1 MAGSE
6 QQTPGPIDIRLLG
19 GVAATVAGDTVEL
32 GPPKSRTLL
41 AALALVCGETVPV
54 TRLVDLIWA
63 EDPPRTAEKTLQ
75 TYVMQLRAAL
85 GATAVERSGAGYR
98 LALGP
103 DCVDAARFED
113 RLASGD
119 VDAALVEWTGPPLAG
134 LDAPG
139 LAPQAARLTERW
151 VEATEARMARL
162 VENDPRD
169 AIAVLSGL
177 TAEHPFREELWALLM
192 TALYRAGRQAEALA
206 AYRTVRE
213 RLVEELGIEP
223 GPRLRQ
229 VETMILDHDEGL
241 RPVPAAPRRGCTRRE
256 PVEQAAHESRTAP
269 RSAPG
274 AGRGGTTPG
283 GVARGHGDRARW
295 HREDPP
301 RPDRR
306 DPGPGLLPR
315 RGAPGGSL
323 GPSGPRRRRP
333 AVLEALALPEAPG
346 QQPVETV
353 IGALRRR
360 RTLLVLDNCEHVVES
375 AAATCQALV
384 DQCPVVQVLTT
395 SREPLAIGAEQ
406 LVPLPPLDPAGAGT
420 ELFAQRALALDPDFD
435 LAAWREE
442 VTEIC
447 RRLDGV
453 PLAIELA
460 AARSRTLTPPQLLDR
475 LQDRLRLLV
484 GGRRDR
490 VERHRTLRATLDWSY
505 DLLSP
510 AEQAVFSRLSTFSGP
525 FDLDAAERVAAG
537 DDLDPV
543 DVDDLVGCLV
553 DRSLLTVET
562 GRLTERRYRML
573 ETIRQYAAE
582 TLTRSGEAEKAQR
595 RHADW
600 CMREVRQ
607 VHQLLTGP
615 QEVAGVDRLETLWPE
630 LRTTVERAL
639 VSGQL
644 RQVVDLIEPVAGEVL
659 LRSRQ
664 EIGAWAERVLEACG
678 GDRELT
684 VFGLVWAAHRHA
696 LAQSPDAYDR
706 LVQEHPEPDN
716 PLVRH
721 GRAFAHEDWE
731 ALLHLVPEAMAERR
745 RRGQPF
751 LAELMETDILA
762 AYLNLGR
769 FSELEQLAPL
779 LTERYR
785 THGPPTLLNWTLML
799 HGYGAAFQGDHDRA
813 DHLFEQAAQIEV
825 PARTHT
831 PTTAV
836 SARVAFRRGDTQKAY
851 ALLLHHVEDLLDTG
865 NMQGVGVA
873 AIELVRMMHHAG
885 KTDQVTQLLAYLENS
900 PLLENPFF
908 RGLLSEIVARDRHRD
923 RTAQLSTRHHR
934 RPVRGRIHG
943 ATAAGTGRRLRLRR
957 TSRVEWR
964 PARRA
969 SRAGLGTLSSTT
981 PSTGSSVL
989 RRWRRAP
996 RAGPA
1001 RW

>member
-1 MAGSE
+1 MAGSKHE
-6 QQTPGPIDIRLLG
+6 APGLIDIRLLG

-54 TRLVDLIWA
+54 TRLVDLVWA

-98 LALGP
+98 LALDPG
-103 DCVDAARFED
+103 CVDAARFEN

-119 VDAALVEWTGPPLAG
+119 VDTALVEWTGPPLAG

-192 TALYRAGRQAEALA
+192 TALYRAGRQTEALA

-213 RLVEELGIEP
+213 RLVEELGVEP

-229 VETMILDHDEGL
+229 VETMILAHDEGL
-241 RPVPAAPRRGCTRRE
+241 RPVPAAPTSAAASDASRPTTLPTRVPPLLGRRRE
-256 PVEQAAHESRTAP
+256 LAEVERHLESSRVVTVT
-269 RSAPG
+269 G
-274 AGRGGTTPG
+274 PG
-283 GVARGHGDRARW
+283 GIGKTHLALTVATRAPAPYRDGVHLVDLSDRAGHDDVAR
-295 HREDPP
+295 
-301 RPDRR
+301 
-306 DPGPGLLPR
+306 
-315 RGAPGGSL
+315 
-323 GPSGPRRRRP
+323 
-333 AVLEALALPEAPG
+333 AVLETLALPEAPG
-346 QQPVETV
+346 QQPVETA

-360 RTLLVLDNCEHVVES
+360 RTLLVLDNCEHIVEN

-384 DQCPVVQVLTT
+384 DQCPGVQVLAT

-420 ELFAQRALALDPDFD
+420 ELFAQRALSLDPDFD
-435 LAAWREE
+435 LDVWRED

-460 AARSRTLTPPQLLDR
+460 AARSRALTPPQLLDR

-510 AEQAVFSRLSTFSGP
+510 AEQTAFGRLSTFTGP
-525 FDLDAAERVAAG
+525 FELDAAERVAAG
-537 DDLDPV
+537 DDLDAV

-573 ETIRQYAAE
+573 ETVRQYAAE
-582 TLTRSGEAEKAQR
+582 TLTQSGEAEKAQR
-595 RHADW
+595 RHTDW
-600 CMREVRQ
+600 CMREVKQ
-607 VHQLLTGP
+607 VEQLLTGP
-615 QEVAGVDRLETLWPE
+615 HEVAGVDRLETLWPE

-644 RQVVDLIEPVAGEVL
+644 RQVVDLIEPIAGEVL

-664 EIGAWAERVLEACG
+664 EIGYWAERVLKASD
-678 GDRELT
+678 GDREMT

-696 LAQSPDAYDR
+696 LGQSPDAYDQ

-731 ALLHLVPEAMAERR
+731 ALLHLVPEAIAERR

-769 FSELEQLAPL
+769 FSELEQLAPS

-873 AIELVRMMHHAG
+873 AVELVRMMHHAG
-885 KTDQVTQLLAYLENS
+885 NEDEVTQLLAYLENS
-900 PLLENPFF
+900 PLLESPFF
-908 RGLLSEIVARDRHRD
+908 RGLLSESLAESGSATGPPSSAPVIVDD
-923 RTAQLSTRHHR
+923 RTAAEDMAQL
-934 RPVRGRIHG
+934 
-943 ATAAGTGRRLRLRR
+943 LRAL
-957 TSRVEWR
+957 VAE
-964 PARRA
+964 
-969 SRAGLGTLSSTT
+969 SS
-981 PSTGSSVL
+981 
-989 RRWRRAP
+989 
-996 RAGPA
+996 
-1001 RW
+1001 

>member
-6 QQTPGPIDIRLLG
+6 QQTLGPIDIRLLG

-85 GATAVERSGAGYR
+85 GATAVERFGSGYR
-98 LALGP
+98 LTLDPG
-103 DCVDAARFED
+103 CVDATRFED
-113 RLASGD
+113 HLASGD

-177 TAEHPFREELWALLM
+177 TAEHPFREEMWALLM

-206 AYRTVRE
+206 AYRTARE
-213 RLVEELGIEP
+213 RLVDELGLEP
-223 GPRLRQ
+223 GPRLQQ
-229 VETMILDHDEGL
+229 VEAMILDHDARL
-241 RPVPAAPRRGCTRRE
+241 RPAP
-256 PVEQAAHESRTAP
+256 VD
-269 RSAPG
+269 SAP
-274 AGRGGTTPG
+274 AVAPEAHPSPTLPTSTSPLLGRQRELAEVERSLRSSRVVTVTGPG
-283 GVARGHGDRARW
+283 GIGKTHLALTVANRAQTSYPDGAHLVDLSDRGAHDDVAR
-295 HREDPP
+295 
-301 RPDRR
+301 
-306 DPGPGLLPR
+306 
-315 RGAPGGSL
+315 
-323 GPSGPRRRRP
+323 
-333 AVLEALALPEAPG
+333 AVLDALALPEAPG
-346 QQPVETV
+346 REPIETV
-353 IGALRRR
+353 VGALRRR
-360 RTLLVLDNCEHVVES
+360 RTLLVLDNCEHVADS
-375 AAATCQALV
+375 AATICRALV
-384 DQCPVVQVLTT
+384 DQCPDVQVLAT

-420 ELFAQRALALDPDFD
+420 ELFAQRAVALDPHFD
-435 LAAWREE
+435 LATWQQD

-475 LQDRLRLLV
+475 LRDRLRLLV

-510 AEQAVFSRLSTFSGP
+510 TEQATFGRLSTFSAP
-525 FDLDAAERVAAG
+525 FNLEAAEGVAADG
-537 DDLDPV
+537 DLDPV
-543 DVDDLVGCLV
+543 DVDDLVGSLV
-553 DRSLLTVET
+553 DRSLLTVTT
-562 GRLTERRYRML
+562 GPRGERRYRML
-573 ETIRQYAAE
+573 ETIRHYAAE
-582 TLTRSGEAEKAQR
+582 ALADTGEAQATQR

-600 CMREVRQ
+600 CLGEVREI
-607 VHQLLTGP
+607 HQLLTGAE
-615 QEVAGVDRLETLWPE
+615 EVGGVERLENFWPE
-630 LRTTVERAL
+630 LRTAVERAL
-639 VSGQL
+639 VSGQP
-644 RQVVDLIEPVAGEVL
+644 QDVVDLVEPVAGEVL

-664 EIGAWAERVLEACG
+664 EIGDWAEWVLDASD
-678 GDRELT
+678 GDPELT

-696 LAQSPDAYDR
+696 LAQTPDAYDR
-706 LVQEHPEPDN
+706 LVQDHPEPDN

-731 ALLHLVPEAMAERR
+731 TLLDLVPDAEAERH

-769 FSELEQLAPL
+769 FPELEALAPV
-779 LTERYR
+779 LTQRYR
-785 THGPPTLLNWTLML
+785 TLGPPTLLNWTLML

-813 DHLFEQAAQIEV
+813 DHLFEEAARVEV

-836 SARVAFRRGDTQKAY
+836 SARVAFRRGDTHTAY
-851 ALLLHHVEDLLDTG
+851 TLLLHHVEDLLDTG

-873 AIELVRMMHHAG
+873 AIEFVRMMH
-885 KTDQVTQLLAYLENS
+885 LADRLDEVARLVRYLEAS
-900 PLLENPFF
+900 PLLESPYF
-908 RGLLSEIVARDRHRD
+908 RGLVSDAITASNPAQVAEISDDLGAAEYMVELLEAVVRSTEGSEG
-923 RTAQLSTRHHR
+923 
-934 RPVRGRIHG
+934 GRKC
-943 ATAAGTGRRLRLRR
+943 
-957 TSRVEWR
+957 
-964 PARRA
+964 
-969 SRAGLGTLSSTT
+969 
-981 PSTGSSVL
+981 
-989 RRWRRAP
+989 
-996 RAGPA
+996 
-1001 RW
+1001 

>member
-6 QQTPGPIDIRLLG
+6 QQAPGPTDIRLLG
-19 GVAATVAGDTVEL
+19 GVAATVAGAPVEL
-32 GPPKSRTLL
+32 GPPKSRALL
-41 AALALVCGETVPV
+41 AALALVAGETVPV
-54 TRLVDLIWA
+54 SRLVDLVWA
-63 EDPPRTAEKTLQ
+63 EDPPRTAAKILQ

-85 GATAVERSGAGYR
+85 GANAVERSGAGYR
-98 LALGP
+98 LALDPG
-103 DCVDAARFED
+103 CVDTARFED

-119 VDAALVEWTGPPLAG
+119 VDAALGEWTGPPLAG

-139 LAPQAARLTERW
+139 LAPQAARLTERR
-151 VEATEARMARL
+151 VEATEAQMARV
-162 VENDPRD
+162 VENDPRG

-192 TALYRAGRQAEALA
+192 TALYRAGRQAEALV

-213 RLVEELGIEP
+213 RLVEELGVEP

-229 VETMILDHDEGL
+229 VEAMILDHDEGL
-241 RPVPAAPRRGCTRRE
+241 RPVPAAPTSAAASDTSRPTTLPTRVAPLLGRRRE
-256 PVEQAAHESRTAP
+256 LAEVEQHLEAARVVTVT
-269 RSAPG
+269 G
-274 AGRGGTTPG
+274 PG
-283 GVARGHGDRARW
+283 GIGKTHLALTIATRAQASYRDGAHLVDLSNRAGQDDVAQ
-295 HREDPP
+295 
-301 RPDRR
+301 
-306 DPGPGLLPR
+306 
-315 RGAPGGSL
+315 
-323 GPSGPRRRRP
+323 
-333 AVLEALALPEAPG
+333 AVMEALALSEAPG
-346 QQPVETV
+346 QHPLETV
-353 IGALRRR
+353 VGALRRR
-360 RTLLVLDNCEHVVES
+360 RTLLVLDNCEHVIES
-375 AAATCQALV
+375 AAIVCRALT
-384 DQCPVVQVLTT
+384 DQCPDVRVLTT
-395 SREPLAIGAEQ
+395 SREPLAISDEQ
-406 LVPLPPLDPAGAGT
+406 VVPLPPLDPAGAGT
-420 ELFAQRALALDPDFD
+420 ELFAQRASSLDPDFD
-435 LAAWREE
+435 LATWREE

-460 AARSRTLTPPQLLDR
+460 AARARTLTPPQLLDR

-525 FDLDAAERVAAG
+525 FDLDAAERVAG
-537 DDLDPV
+537 GGDLDAI

-573 ETIRQYAAE
+573 ETVRHYAAE
-582 TLTRSGEAEKAQR
+582 TLTQSGEAEKAER

-600 CMREVRQ
+600 CLREVRQ

-615 QEVAGVDRLETLWPE
+615 QEVAGVERLETLWPE
-630 LRTTVERAL
+630 LRTVVERAII
-639 VSGQL
+639 SGEL
-644 RQVVDLIEPVAGEVL
+644 REVVDLIEPVAGEVL

-664 EIGAWAERVLEACG
+664 EIGAWAERILEASD
-678 GDRELT
+678 GDQEMT

-696 LAQSPDAYDR
+696 LAQSPDDYDR
-706 LVQEHPEPDN
+706 LVQEHPEPDS

-799 HGYGAAFQGDHDRA
+799 HGYGAAFQGAHDRA
-813 DHLFEQAAQIEV
+813 DDLFEQAAQIEL

-836 SARVAFRRGDTQKAY
+836 AARVAFRRGDTRKAH
-851 ALLLHHVEDLLDTG
+851 ALLLQHVEDLLDTE

-885 KTDQVTQLLAYLENS
+885 KKEQVTQLLAYLES
-900 PLLENPFF
+900 SRLLENPFF
-908 RGLLSEIVARDRHRD
+908 RGLLSELLPETATATGQPSSAPVIIDDRSAAEYM
-923 RTAQLSTRHHR
+923 AQL
-934 RPVRGRIHG
+934 
-943 ATAAGTGRRLRLRR
+943 LRELVAD
-957 TSRVEWR
+957 S
-964 PARRA
+964 P
-969 SRAGLGTLSSTT
+969 
-981 PSTGSSVL
+981 
-989 RRWRRAP
+989 
-996 RAGPA
+996 
-1001 RW
+1001 

>member
-1 MAGSE
+1 MAGT
-6 QQTPGPIDIRLLG
+6 QQQPSGPVDVRLLG
-19 GVAATVAGDTVEL
+19 AVTATVAGAPVDL
-32 GPPKSRTLL
+32 GPPKSRTVL

-54 TRLVDLIWA
+54 SRLVDLVWG
-63 EDPPRTAEKTLQ
+63 EEPPRTAEKTLQ

-85 GATAVERSGAGYR
+85 GAAAVERADAGYR

-103 DCVDAARFED
+103 GCVDATRFED

-119 VDAALVEWTGPPLAG
+119 VDAALVEWNGTPLAG

-151 VEATEARMARL
+151 MEATEARMARL
-162 VENDPRD
+162 AENDPRD

-192 TALYRAGRQAEALA
+192 TALYRAGRQAEALS
-206 AYRTVRE
+206 AYRTARE
-213 RLVEELGIEP
+213 RLREELGIEP

-229 VETMILDHDEGL
+229 VEAMILAHDEGL
-241 RPVPAAPRRGCTRRE
+241 RPAFAPPDAPEEDPSSRLPKRAAPLLGRRRE
-256 PVEQAAHESRTAP
+256 LAEVERSLEASRVVTVT
-269 RSAPG
+269 G
-274 AGRGGTTPG
+274 PG
-283 GVARGHGDRARW
+283 GIGKTHLALTVASQAQTSYRDGVYLVDLSDRAGHDDVAR
-295 HREDPP
+295 
-301 RPDRR
+301 
-306 DPGPGLLPR
+306 
-315 RGAPGGSL
+315 
-323 GPSGPRRRRP
+323 
-333 AVLEALALPEAPG
+333 AVLDALALPEAPG
-346 QQPVETV
+346 KQPVETV
-353 IGALRRR
+353 IAALRRR
-360 RTLLVLDNCEHVVES
+360 RTLLVLDNCEHLIEG
-375 AAATCQALV
+375 AAATCQALI
-384 DQCPVVQVLTT
+384 DQCPDIEVLAT

-420 ELFAQRALALDPDFD
+420 ELFAQRAHALDPDFD
-435 LAAWREE
+435 LATWRED

-505 DLLSP
+505 ELLTP
-510 AEQAVFSRLSTFSGP
+510 AEQAVFRRLSTFSGP

-537 DDLDPV
+537 GDLDAV

-562 GRLTERRYRML
+562 GHRAERRYRML

-582 TLTRSGEAEKAQR
+582 TLTESRETEEAQR
-595 RHADW
+595 RHTDW
-600 CMREVRQ
+600 CMGEVRRI
-607 VHQLLTGP
+607 HRLLTGP
-615 QEVAGVDRLETLWPE
+615 EEVAGVEWLETLWPE
-630 LRTTVERAL
+630 LRTAVERSL
-639 VSGQL
+639 PSGQL
-644 RQVVDLIEPVAGEVL
+644 REVVDLVEPIAGEVL

-664 EIGAWAERVLEACG
+664 EIGDWAERVLAACD
-678 GDRELT
+678 GDQELT

-706 LVQEHPEPDN
+706 LVHEYPEPDN

-721 GRAFAHEDWE
+721 GSAFAHEDWE
-731 ALLHLVPEAMAERR
+731 ALLHLVPEAIAERHR
-745 RRGQPF
+745 RAQPF

-779 LTERYR
+779 LAERYR

-799 HGYGAAFQGDHDRA
+799 HGYGAAFQGDYDRA
-813 DHLFEQAAQIEV
+813 DRLFEQAAQIDI

-831 PTTAV
+831 PSTAV
-836 SARVAFRRGDTQKAY
+836 SARVAFRRGDTHKAY
-851 ALLLHHVEDLLDTG
+851 TLLLHHVEDLLDTG

-885 KTDQVTQLLAYLENS
+885 QEEEVTQLLAYLENS
-900 PLLENPFF
+900 PLLDSPFF
-908 RGLLSEIVARDRHRD
+908 RGLLTESVAESGTAIGPRSSAPVISDD
-923 RTAQLSTRHHR
+923 RTAAEYMAQL
-934 RPVRGRIHG
+934 
-943 ATAAGTGRRLRLRR
+943 LR
-957 TSRVEWR
+957 
-964 PARRA
+964 
-969 SRAGLGTLSSTT
+969 TLVADS
-981 PSTGSSVL
+981 P
-989 RRWRRAP
+989 
-996 RAGPA
+996 
-1001 RW
+1001 

>member
-98 LALGP
+98 LTLDPG
-103 DCVDAARFED
+103 CVDATRFED
-113 RLASGD
+113 HLASGD

-139 LAPQAARLTERW
+139 LAPPAARLTERW

-241 RPVPAAPRRGCTRRE
+241 RPVPAAHAAAAPDANPSSRLPTKAAPLLGRRRE
-256 PVEQAAHESRTAP
+256 LAEAERHLEASRVVTVT
-269 RSAPG
+269 G
-274 AGRGGTTPG
+274 PG
-283 GVARGHGDRARW
+283 GIGKTHLALTVATGAQASYRDGVYLVDLSDRAGHDDVAR
-295 HREDPP
+295 
-301 RPDRR
+301 
-306 DPGPGLLPR
+306 
-315 RGAPGGSL
+315 
-323 GPSGPRRRRP
+323 

-384 DQCPVVQVLTT
+384 DQCPGVQVLTT

-420 ELFAQRALALDPDFD
+420 ELFAQRALALDPNFD
-435 LAAWREE
+435 LAAWRED

-510 AEQAVFSRLSTFSGP
+510 AEQAVFSRLSTFTGP

-537 DDLDPV
+537 GDLDAA

-582 TLTRSGEAEKAQR
+582 TLTQSGEAEKAQR

-615 QEVAGVDRLETLWPE
+615 QEVAGVDRLDTLSPE
-630 LRTTVERAL
+630 LRTAVERAL

-664 EIGAWAERVLEACG
+664 EIGDWAERVLDASD
-678 GDRELT
+678 GDPELT

-696 LAQSPDAYDR
+696 LAQTPDAYDR
-706 LVQEHPEPDN
+706 LVQDHPEPDD

-721 GRAFAHEDWE
+721 GSAFAHEDWE
-731 ALLHLVPEAMAERR
+731 TLLHLVPEAIAERR

-769 FSELEQLAPL
+769 FPELEQLAPL
-779 LTERYR
+779 LSERYR

-873 AIELVRMMHHAG
+873 AIELVRMMHHAD
-885 KTDQVTQLLAYLENS
+885 KKDQVTQLLAYLENS
-900 PLLENPFF
+900 PLLESPFF
-908 RGLLSEIVARDRHRD
+908 RGLLAESLAESGTATGPSSSVPVIADD
-923 RTAQLSTRHHR
+923 RTAAEDMAQL
-934 RPVRGRIHG
+934 
-943 ATAAGTGRRLRLRR
+943 LRALVAE
-957 TSRVEWR
+957 S
-964 PARRA
+964 P
-969 SRAGLGTLSSTT
+969 
-981 PSTGSSVL
+981 
-989 RRWRRAP
+989 
-996 RAGPA
+996 
-1001 RW
+1001 

>member
-1 MAGSE
+1 MAGTE
-6 QQTPGPIDIRLLG
+6 QRTPGPIDLRLLG
-19 GVAATVAGDTVEL
+19 GVAATAAGETVEL

-54 TRLVDLIWA
+54 SRLVDLVWA

-75 TYVMQLRAAL
+75 TYVLQLRAAL
-85 GATAVERSGAGYR
+85 GSTAIERSGAGYR

-103 DCVDAARFED
+103 GCVDATRFED
-113 RLASGD
+113 HLASGD
-119 VDAALVEWTGPPLAG
+119 VDAALMEWTGPPLAG

-162 VENDPRD
+162 VENAPRD
-169 AIAVLSGL
+169 AIAVLSRL
-177 TAEHPFREELWALLM
+177 TAEYPFREELWALLM

-206 AYRTVRE
+206 AYRTARE
-213 RLVEELGIEP
+213 RLVEELGVEP

-229 VETMILDHDEGL
+229 VETMILTHDEGL
-241 RPVPAAPRRGCTRRE
+241 RPVPAAPAADAAPDANPSSRLPTRVAPLLGRRRE
-256 PVEQAAHESRTAP
+256 LAEVERHLEASRVVTVT
-269 RSAPG
+269 G
-274 AGRGGTTPG
+274 PG
-283 GVARGHGDRARW
+283 GIGKTHLALTVATRAQRSYRDGVYLVDLSDRAG
-295 HREDPP
+295 HD
-301 RPDRR
+301 DVS
-306 DPGPGLLPR
+306 
-315 RGAPGGSL
+315 RG
-323 GPSGPRRRRP
+323 
-333 AVLEALALPEAPG
+333 VLEALALPEAPG
-346 QQPVETV
+346 QQPVET
-353 IGALRRR
+353 ITGALRWR

-375 AAATCQALV
+375 AAATCQALI
-384 DQCPVVQVLTT
+384 DQCPGVQVLTT

-420 ELFAQRALALDPDFD
+420 ELFARRALTLDPDFE
-435 LAAWREE
+435 LADWRED

-460 AARSRTLTPPQLLDR
+460 AARSRTIAPPQLLDR

-490 VERHRTLRATLDWSY
+490 LERHRTLRATLDWSY

-537 DDLDPV
+537 GDLDAA
-543 DVDDLVGCLV
+543 DVDDLVGRLV

-562 GRLTERRYRML
+562 GHLAERRYRML

-582 TLTRSGEAEKAQR
+582 TLTQSGEAEEAQR
-595 RHADW
+595 CHADW

-607 VHQLLTGP
+607 VHRLLTGP

-630 LRTTVERAL
+630 LRTAVERAL
-639 VSGQL
+639 LSGQL
-644 RQVVDLIEPVAGEVL
+644 GEVVDLVEPLAGEVL

-664 EIGAWAERVLEACG
+664 EIGDWAERVLEACD
-678 GDRELT
+678 GDGELT

-731 ALLHLVPEAMAERR
+731 ALLHLVPEAIAERR

-799 HGYGAAFQGDHDRA
+799 NGYGAAFQGDHDRA

-831 PTTAV
+831 PSTAV
-836 SARVAFRRGDTQKAY
+836 SARVAFRRGDTQEAY
-851 ALLLHHVEDLLDTG
+851 ALLLNHVEDLLDTG

-873 AIELVRMMHHAG
+873 AIELVRMMHHAD
-885 KTDQVTQLLAYLENS
+885 KKDEVTQLLAYLENS
-900 PLLENPFF
+900 PLLESPFF
-908 RGLLSEIVARDRHRD
+908 RGLLTESLAESGTATRPPSSAPVIPDD
-923 RTAQLSTRHHR
+923 RTAAEDMAELLRALVADSPERNG
-934 RPVRGRIHG
+934 GR
-943 ATAAGTGRRLRLRR
+943 
-957 TSRVEWR
+957 
-964 PARRA
+964 
-969 SRAGLGTLSSTT
+969 
-981 PSTGSSVL
+981 
-989 RRWRRAP
+989 
-996 RAGPA
+996 
-1001 RW
+1001 

>member
-1 MAGSE
+1 MTGSE
-6 QQTPGPIDIRLLG
+6 QQTPGPIDLRLLG
-19 GVAATVAGDTVEL
+19 GVAATVAGDTVQL
-32 GPPKSRTLL
+32 GPPKSRTVL

-54 TRLVDLIWA
+54 TRLVDLVWA
-63 EDPPRTAEKTLQ
+63 EDPPRTAEKVLQ

-85 GATAVERSGAGYR
+85 GPTAVERSGAGYR
-98 LALGP
+98 LALDPG
-103 DCVDAARFED
+103 CVDVARFENC
-113 RLASGD
+113 LASGD

-139 LAPQAARLTERW
+139 LAPQVARLTERW
-151 VEATEARMARL
+151 VEATEARVATL
-162 VENDPRD
+162 VENAPRD
-169 AIAVLSGL
+169 AIAALSGL
-177 TAEHPFREELWALLM
+177 TAEYPFREELWALLM

-206 AYRTVRE
+206 AFRTARE
-213 RLVEELGIEP
+213 RLVEELGVEP

-229 VETMILDHDEGL
+229 VETMILAHDERL
-241 RPVPAAPRRGCTRRE
+241 RQVPADP
-256 PVEQAAHESRTAP
+256 AAA
-269 RSAPG
+269 SAPG
-274 AGRGGTTPG
+274 EKPSSSLPTRAAPLLGRRRELAEVERSLEASRVVTVTGPGGIGKTHLALTVATRAQPAYRDGVHLVDLSERAAHDDVARAVLDTLAVPETPG
-283 GVARGHGDRARW
+283 R
-295 HREDPP
+295 
-301 RPDRR
+301 
-306 DPGPGLLPR
+306 
-315 RGAPGGSL
+315 
-323 GPSGPRRRRP
+323 
-333 AVLEALALPEAPG
+333 
-346 QQPVETV
+346 QPVQTV
-353 IGALRRR
+353 VGALRRR
-360 RTLLVLDNCEHVVES
+360 RTLLVLDNCEHVIDS
-375 AAATCQALV
+375 AAATCQVLL
-384 DQCPVVQVLTT
+384 DLCPDVRVLAT

-435 LAAWREE
+435 LAVWREQ

-505 DLLSP
+505 DLLES
-510 AEQAVFSRLSTFSGP
+510 AEQTVFGRLSTFSGP
-525 FDLDAAERVAAG
+525 FGLDAAEHVAAG
-537 DDLDPV
+537 GNLDAI

-553 DRSLLTVET
+553 DRSLLTVES

-573 ETIRQYAAE
+573 DTIRQYAGEA
-582 TLTRSGEAEKAQR
+582 LARSGEAEKAQR

-600 CMREVRQ
+600 CIREIRQ

-630 LRTTVERAL
+630 VRTAVERAL
-639 VSGQL
+639 LSGQL
-644 RQVVDLIEPVAGEVL
+644 REVVDLVEPTAGEVL

-664 EIGAWAERVLEACG
+664 EIGEWAERVLEAC
-678 GDRELT
+678 DHERELT

-706 LVQEHPEPDN
+706 LVQEHPEPDS

-799 HGYGAAFQGDHDRA
+799 HGYGAAFQGDHERA
-813 DHLFEQAAQIEV
+813 DHLFEQAAQVEV

-836 SARVAFRRGDTQKAY
+836 SARVAFRRGDVQKAY

-873 AIELVRMMHHAG
+873 AIELIRMMHHAG
-885 KTDQVTQLLAYLENS
+885 EPEEVTQLLAYLEKS
-900 PLLENPFF
+900 PLLESPFF
-908 RGLLSEIVARDRHRD
+908 RGLLSEPLAESGTATGPPSSAPVVVDDRSAAEYM
-923 RTAQLSTRHHR
+923 AQL
-934 RPVRGRIHG
+934 
-943 ATAAGTGRRLRLRR
+943 LRALVAD
-957 TSRVEWR
+957 S
-964 PARRA
+964 
-969 SRAGLGTLSSTT
+969 L
-981 PSTGSSVL
+981 
-989 RRWRRAP
+989 
-996 RAGPA
+996 
-1001 RW
+1001 

>member
-6 QQTPGPIDIRLLG
+6 QQAPGPIDIRLLG

-32 GPPKSRTLL
+32 GAPKSRTLL
-41 AALALVCGETVPV
+41 AALALACGETVPV
-54 TRLVDLIWA
+54 ARLVDLVWA
-63 EDPPRTAEKTLQ
+63 EDPPRTAEKILQ

-85 GATAVERSGAGYR
+85 GTTAVERSGAGYR

-103 DCVDAARFED
+103 GCVDAARFEN

-119 VDAALVEWTGPPLAG
+119 VDAALREWAGPPLAG

-151 VEATEARMARL
+151 VEATEARMGRL

-169 AIAVLSGL
+169 AIAVLTGL

-206 AYRTVRE
+206 AYRTLRE
-213 RLVEELGIEP
+213 RLAEELGVEP

-229 VETMILDHDEGL
+229 VETMILDHDENL
-241 RPVPAAPRRGCTRRE
+241 RPVPAAPTPATAPDASRPTTLPTRVPPLLGRRRE
-256 PVEQAAHESRTAP
+256 LAEVERHLEVSRVVTVT
-269 RSAPG
+269 G
-274 AGRGGTTPG
+274 PG
-283 GVARGHGDRARW
+283 GIGKTHLALTVATRARTSGRDGVHLVDLSDRAGHDDVAR
-295 HREDPP
+295 
-301 RPDRR
+301 
-306 DPGPGLLPR
+306 
-315 RGAPGGSL
+315 S
-323 GPSGPRRRRP
+323 
-333 AVLEALALPEAPG
+333 VLEALALPEGPG
-346 QQPVETV
+346 EQPVETV
-353 IGALRRR
+353 TGSLRRR
-360 RTLLVLDNCEHVVES
+360 ETLLVLDNCEHVVES
-375 AAATCQALV
+375 AAATCQALL
-384 DQCPVVQVLTT
+384 DHCPGVRVLTT

-435 LAAWREE
+435 LADWREE

-505 DLLSP
+505 NLLSS
-510 AEQAVFSRLSTFSGP
+510 AEQAVFSRLSTFGGP

-537 DDLDPV
+537 EDLDAV

-553 DRSLLTVET
+553 DRSLLTVVT
-562 GRLTERRYRML
+562 GRRTERRYRML

-582 TLTRSGEAEKAQR
+582 TLARSGEAEKAQR

-600 CMREVRQ
+600 CMREIRQ

-630 LRTTVERAL
+630 LRTAVERAL

-659 LRSRQ
+659 LRSRH
-664 EIGAWAERVLEACG
+664 EIGTWAERVLEACG
-678 GDRELT
+678 GDRQLT

-696 LAQSPDAYDR
+696 LAQRPDAYDR
-706 LVQEHPEPDN
+706 LVQEHPEPDS

-721 GRAFAHEDWE
+721 GRAFAHEDWDSTP
-731 ALLHLVPEAMAERR
+731 APRPRGDGRTSPPRTTVPR
-745 RRGQPF
+745 
-751 LAELMETDILA
+751 
-762 AYLNLGR
+762 
-769 FSELEQLAPL
+769 
-779 LTERYR
+779 R
-785 THGPPTLLNWTLML
+785 THGDRHPGRVPEPRPLLRAR
-799 HGYGAAFQGDHDRA
+799 AAGTRADRA
-813 DHLFEQAAQIEV
+813 IPHS
-825 PARTHT
+825 R
-831 PTTAV
+831 
-836 SARVAFRRGDTQKAY
+836 SA
-851 ALLLHHVEDLLDTG
+851 H
-865 NMQGVGVA
+865 
-873 AIELVRMMHHAG
+873 
-885 KTDQVTQLLAYLENS
+885 
-900 PLLENPFF
+900 P
-908 RGLLSEIVARDRHRD
+908 
-923 RTAQLSTRHHR
+923 AQLDPDAPRLRRRVPRRPRPRR
-934 RPVRGRIHG
+934 RPV
-943 ATAAGTGRRLRLRR
+943 
-957 TSRVEWR
+957 
-964 PARRA
+964 
-969 SRAGLGTLSSTT
+969 
-981 PSTGSSVL
+981 
-989 RRWRRAP
+989 
-996 RAGPA
+996 
-1001 RW
+1001 

>member
-6 QQTPGPIDIRLLG
+6 QEAPGLIDIRLLG

-32 GPPKSRTLL
+32 GPPKSRTVL
-41 AALALVCGETVPV
+41 AALALACGETVPV
-54 TRLVDLIWA
+54 TRLVDMVWA

-75 TYVMQLRAAL
+75 TYVMQLRTAL

-98 LALGP
+98 LALDPG
-103 DCVDAARFED
+103 CVDAARFEN

-177 TAEHPFREELWALLM
+177 TAEYPFREELWALLM
-192 TALYRAGRQAEALA
+192 TALYRAGRQADALA
-206 AYRTVRE
+206 AFRTARE
-213 RLVEELGIEP
+213 RLVEELGVEP

-241 RPVPAAPRRGCTRRE
+241 RPVPAVHAAAADPNPSSRLPTRAPPLLGRRRE
-256 PVEQAAHESRTAP
+256 LAEVERHLEGSRVVTVT
-269 RSAPG
+269 G
-274 AGRGGTTPG
+274 PG
-283 GVARGHGDRARW
+283 GIGKTHLALAMATRAQASYRDGVYLVDLSDRAGHDDVAR
-295 HREDPP
+295 
-301 RPDRR
+301 
-306 DPGPGLLPR
+306 
-315 RGAPGGSL
+315 
-323 GPSGPRRRRP
+323 

-353 IGALRRR
+353 IGALLRR

-384 DQCPVVQVLTT
+384 DQCPGVQVLAT

-420 ELFAQRALALDPDFD
+420 ELFAQRALALDPNFD
-435 LAAWREE
+435 VADWRED

-475 LQDRLRLLV
+475 LHDRLRLLV

-510 AEQAVFSRLSTFSGP
+510 AEQAVFGRLSMFSGA

-537 DDLDPV
+537 GDLDAV

-562 GRLTERRYRML
+562 GRTTERRYRML

-582 TLTRSGEAEKAQR
+582 TLTQSGEAEKAQR

-600 CMREVRQ
+600 CMREVKQ
-607 VHQLLTGP
+607 VQQLLTGP

-630 LRTTVERAL
+630 LRTAVERSL

-644 RQVVDLIEPVAGEVL
+644 RQVVNLIEPVAGEVL

-664 EIGAWAERVLEACG
+664 EIGDWAERVLKASD
-678 GDRELT
+678 GDREMT

-696 LAQSPDAYDR
+696 LAQSPDAYDQ

-731 ALLHLVPEAMAERR
+731 ALLHLVPEAITERR

-769 FSELEQLAPL
+769 FSELEQLAPS

-836 SARVAFRRGDTQKAY
+836 SARVAFRRGDTRKAY

-885 KTDQVTQLLAYLENS
+885 KKDEVTQLLAYLENS
-900 PLLENPFF
+900 PLLESPFF
-908 RGLLSEIVARDRHRD
+908 RGLLSESLSESGTATGPPSSAPVIADD
-923 RTAQLSTRHHR
+923 RTAAEDMAQL
-934 RPVRGRIHG
+934 
-943 ATAAGTGRRLRLRR
+943 LR
-957 TSRVEWR
+957 
-964 PARRA
+964 
-969 SRAGLGTLSSTT
+969 TLVAES
-981 PSTGSSVL
+981 P
-989 RRWRRAP
+989 
-996 RAGPA
+996 
-1001 RW
+1001 

>member
-1 MAGSE
+1 MVSRVGGRDTVAGSE

-19 GVAATVAGDTVEL
+19 GVAATAAGDAVEL

-54 TRLVDLIWA
+54 SRLVDLVWA

-98 LALGP
+98 LALDPG
-103 DCVDAARFED
+103 CVDAMRFEGH
-113 RLASGD
+113 LASGD

-151 VEATEARMARL
+151 VEATEVRMARL
-162 VENDPRD
+162 VENAPRD

-177 TAEHPFREELWALLM
+177 TAEYPFREELWALLM

-206 AYRTVRE
+206 AFRTARE
-213 RLVEELGIEP
+213 RLVEELGVEP

-229 VETMILDHDEGL
+229 VETMILAHDEGL
-241 RPVPAAPRRGCTRRE
+241 RPVPAAPTALAAPDANPSNGLPTRATPLLGRRRE
-256 PVEQAAHESRTAP
+256 LAEVERHLEVSRVVTVT
-269 RSAPG
+269 G
-274 AGRGGTTPG
+274 PG
-283 GVARGHGDRARW
+283 GIGKTHLAVTVATEAQASYRDGVYLVDLSDRAGHDDVSR
-295 HREDPP
+295 
-301 RPDRR
+301 
-306 DPGPGLLPR
+306 
-315 RGAPGGSL
+315 
-323 GPSGPRRRRP
+323 

-384 DQCPVVQVLTT
+384 DQCPGIQVLAT

-420 ELFAQRALALDPDFD
+420 ELFAQRALSLDPDFD

-475 LQDRLRLLV
+475 LQDRLRILV

-537 DDLDPV
+537 GDLDAV

-553 DRSLLTVET
+553 DRSLLTVEA
-562 GRLTERRYRML
+562 GHRANRRYRML
-573 ETIRQYAAE
+573 ETIRQYAAQ
-582 TLTRSGEAEKAQR
+582 TLTDSGETEEAQR
-595 RHADW
+595 RHGDW
-600 CMREVRQ
+600 CMREVLQ
-607 VHQLLTGP
+607 VHRLLTGP
-615 QEVAGVDRLETLWPE
+615 HEVVGVDRLETLWPE
-630 LRTTVERAL
+630 LRTAVERCLA
-639 VSGQL
+639 SGQL
-644 RQVVDLIEPVAGEVL
+644 REVVDLIEPVAGEVL

-664 EIGAWAERVLEACG
+664 EIGAWAERVLESCD

-696 LAQSPDAYDR
+696 LAQSPEAYDR
-706 LVQEHPEPDN
+706 LVQEHPEPDS

-762 AYLNLGR
+762 AYLNIGR

-836 SARVAFRRGDTQKAY
+836 AARVAFRRGETQKAY

-873 AIELVRMMHHAG
+873 AVELVRMMHHAG
-885 KTDQVTQLLAYLENS
+885 KMEEVTELLAYLANS

-908 RGLLSEIVARDRHRD
+908 RGLLSDSLAESATATGPPSSILVITDD
-923 RTAQLSTRHHR
+923 RTAAEAMEQL
-934 RPVRGRIHG
+934 
-943 ATAAGTGRRLRLRR
+943 LRAL
-957 TSRVEWR
+957 V
-964 PARRA
+964 AD
-969 SRAGLGTLSSTT
+969 SS
-981 PSTGSSVL
+981 
-989 RRWRRAP
+989 
-996 RAGPA
+996 
-1001 RW
+1001 

>member
-1 MAGSE
+1 MAGSRHE
-6 QQTPGPIDIRLLG
+6 APGLIDIRLLG

-54 TRLVDLIWA
+54 TRLVDLVWA

-75 TYVMQLRAAL
+75 TYVVQLRAAL

-98 LALGP
+98 LALDPG
-103 DCVDAARFED
+103 CVDAARFEN

-119 VDAALVEWTGPPLAG
+119 VEAALVEWTGPPLAG
-134 LDAPG
+134 LHAPG

-151 VEATEARMARL
+151 VEATEARMARV

-192 TALYRAGRQAEALA
+192 TALYRAGRQVEALA
-206 AYRTVRE
+206 AYRTVRG
-213 RLVEELGIEP
+213 RLVEELGVEP
-223 GPRLRQ
+223 GPRLQQ
-229 VETMILDHDEGL
+229 VEAMILEHDAQL
-241 RPVPAAPRRGCTRRE
+241 RPAPVDSAPEAAPEAHPSPTLPTSTAPLLGRRRE
-256 PVEQAAHESRTAP
+256 LAEVERHLEGSRVVTVT
-269 RSAPG
+269 G
-274 AGRGGTTPG
+274 PG
-283 GVARGHGDRARW
+283 GIGKTHLALTVATRAQTSYPGGAHLVDLSDRGAHDDVAR
-295 HREDPP
+295 
-301 RPDRR
+301 
-306 DPGPGLLPR
+306 
-315 RGAPGGSL
+315 
-323 GPSGPRRRRP
+323 
-333 AVLEALALPEAPG
+333 AVLDALALPEAPG
-346 QQPVETV
+346 REPVETV
-353 IGALRRR
+353 VGALRRR
-360 RTLLVLDNCEHVVES
+360 RTLLVLDNCEHVADS
-375 AAATCQALV
+375 AATICRALV
-384 DQCPVVQVLTT
+384 DQCPDVQVLAT

-406 LVPLPPLDPAGAGT
+406 LVPLPPLDPAGAGA
-420 ELFAQRALALDPDFD
+420 ELFAQRALSLDPDFD
-435 LAAWREE
+435 LADWRED

-475 LQDRLRLLV
+475 LHDRLRLLV

-510 AEQAVFSRLSTFSGP
+510 AEQAAFGRLSTFSGA

-537 DDLDPV
+537 GGLDAI

-562 GRLTERRYRML
+562 GRTTERRYRML

-582 TLTRSGEAEKAQR
+582 TLTQSGEAEKAQR

-600 CMREVRQ
+600 CNREVRQ
-607 VHQLLTGP
+607 IHQLLTGP
-615 QEVAGVDRLETLWPE
+615 QEVAAVDRLEKLWPE

-644 RQVVDLIEPVAGEVL
+644 RQVVDLIEPIAGEVL

-664 EIGAWAERVLEACG
+664 EIGDWAERVLKASD
-678 GDRELT
+678 GDREMT

-696 LAQSPDAYDR
+696 LAQSPDAYDQ
-706 LVQEHPEPDN
+706 LVQEHPEPVN

-721 GRAFAHEDWE
+721 ARAFAHEDWE
-731 ALLHLVPEAMAERR
+731 ALVHLVPEAIAERR

-769 FSELEQLAPL
+769 FSELEQLAPS

-785 THGPPTLLNWTLML
+785 AHGPPTLLNWTLML

-885 KTDQVTQLLAYLENS
+885 KQDQVTQLLAYLENS
-900 PLLENPFF
+900 PLLESPFF
-908 RGLLSEIVARDRHRD
+908 RGLLSESLAESGNATRPPSPSPVINDD
-923 RTAQLSTRHHR
+923 RTAAEAMAQL
-934 RPVRGRIHG
+934 
-943 ATAAGTGRRLRLRR
+943 LR
-957 TSRVEWR
+957 
-964 PARRA
+964 
-969 SRAGLGTLSSTT
+969 TLVADS
-981 PSTGSSVL
+981 
-989 RRWRRAP
+989 A
-996 RAGPA
+996 
-1001 RW
+1001 

>member
-6 QQTPGPIDIRLLG
+6 RQTPGPIDIRLLG
-19 GVAATVAGDTVEL
+19 GVAVTVAGDPVEI

-41 AALALVCGETVPV
+41 AALALFCGETVPV
-54 TRLVDLIWA
+54 TRLVDLVWA
-63 EDPPRTAEKTLQ
+63 EDPPRTAEKILQ

-85 GATAVERSGAGYR
+85 GATTLERSGSGYR

-103 DCVDAARFED
+103 GSVDATRFEE

-119 VDAALVEWTGPPLAG
+119 VDAALAEWTGPPLAG

-139 LAPQAARLTERW
+139 LASQTARLTERW

-162 VENDPRD
+162 VGDAPRD
-169 AIAVLSGL
+169 AIPVLKGL

-192 TALYRAGRQAEALA
+192 TALYRAGRQAEALS
-206 AYRTVRE
+206 AYRSVRQ
-213 RLVEELGIEP
+213 RLVDELGVEP

-241 RPVPAAPRRGCTRRE
+241 RPSPADHAPAAAPAPSQPSALPARATPLLGRRRE
-256 PVEQAAHESRTAP
+256 LAEVERFLGASPVVTVTGPGGIGKTHLALTVAT
-269 RSAPG
+269 RSQTSYRDGAYLVDLSKR
-274 AGRGGTTPG
+274 AGRDDA
-283 GVARGHGDRARW
+283 AR
-295 HREDPP
+295 
-301 RPDRR
+301 
-306 DPGPGLLPR
+306 
-315 RGAPGGSL
+315 
-323 GPSGPRRRRP
+323 
-333 AVLEALALPEAPG
+333 AVLDALALPEAPG

-353 IGALRRR
+353 TGALRRR
-360 RTLLVLDNCEHVVES
+360 RALLVLDNCEHVVES
-375 AAATCQALV
+375 AATTCRALAER
-384 DQCPVVQVLTT
+384 CPEVKVLAT
-395 SREPLAIGAEQ
+395 SREPLAIGDEQ
-406 LVPLPPLDPAGAGT
+406 LVPLPPLDPAGAGA
-420 ELFAQRALALDPDFD
+420 ELFAQRALSLDPSFD
-435 LAAWREE
+435 LGVWRAD

-460 AARSRTLTPPQLLDR
+460 AARSRALTPPQLLDR
-475 LQDRLRLLV
+475 LHDRLRLLV

-510 AEQAVFSRLSTFSGP
+510 AEQSAFGRLSIFSGP
-525 FDLDAAERVAAG
+525 FDLEAAERVAANG
-537 DDLDPV
+537 SLDAV
-543 DVDDLVGCLV
+543 DVDDLVGRLV

-562 GRLTERRYRML
+562 GHGAERLYRML

-582 TLTRSGEAEKAQR
+582 ALTDTGETALVQR

-600 CMREVRQ
+600 CLSEVWHIHR
-607 VHQLLTGP
+607 LLTGP
-615 QEVAGVDRLETLWPE
+615 EEVVGVDRLESLWPE
-630 LRTTVERAL
+630 LRAAVERL
-639 VSGQL
+639 LGSGQL
-644 RQVVDLIEPVAGEVL
+644 RDVVELVEPVAGEVL

-664 EIGAWAERVLEACG
+664 EIGDWAEQVLGACE
-678 GDRELT
+678 GDQELA

-706 LVQEHPEPDN
+706 LVDQHPEPDN

-721 GRAFAHEDWE
+721 GSAFAHENWE
-731 ALLHLVPEAMAERR
+731 ALLHLVPDAIAERR

-762 AYLNLGR
+762 ACLNLGR
-769 FSELEQLAPL
+769 FPELEQLAPL
-779 LTERYR
+779 LAERYR

-813 DHLFEQAAQIEV
+813 DQLFEQAAQIEV

-831 PTTAV
+831 PSTAV
-836 SARVAFRRGDTQKAY
+836 SARVAFRRGDIQKAY
-851 ALLLHHVEDLLDTG
+851 ALLLRHVEDLLDTG

-885 KTDQVTQLLAYLENS
+885 KKNEITKLLAYLENS
-900 PLLENPFF
+900 PLLESPFF
-908 RGLLSEIVARDRHRD
+908 RGLLFEPLAESDAATGPFKSAPEIADDR
-923 RTAQLSTRHHR
+923 
-934 RPVRGRIHG
+934 
-943 ATAAGTGRRLRLRR
+943 AAAEAMEHLLNALVTD
-957 TSRVEWR
+957 
-964 PARRA
+964 
-969 SRAGLGTLSSTT
+969 
-981 PSTGSSVL
+981 
-989 RRWRRAP
+989 P
-996 RAGPA
+996 R
-1001 RW
+1001 

>member
-6 QQTPGPIDIRLLG
+6 QQCPGPIDIRLLG
-19 GVAATVAGDTVEL
+19 GVAATVAGETVEL
-32 GPPKSRTLL
+32 GRPKSRTLL

-54 TRLVDLIWA
+54 TRLVDLVWA

-85 GATAVERSGAGYR
+85 GATAIERFGAGYR
-98 LALGP
+98 LALAPG
-103 DCVDAARFED
+103 CVDAARFED

-162 VENDPRD
+162 VETDPRD

-177 TAEHPFREELWALLM
+177 TAEYPFREELWALLM
-192 TALYRAGRQAEALA
+192 TALYRAGRQADALA

-229 VETMILDHDEGL
+229 VETMILAHDEGL
-241 RPVPAAPRRGCTRRE
+241 RPVPAVHAAAAPDADPSSRLPTRAAPLLGRRRE
-256 PVEQAAHESRTAP
+256 LAEVERHLE
-269 RSAPG
+269 G
-274 AGRGGTTPG
+274 ARVVTVTGPG
-283 GVARGHGDRARW
+283 GIGKTHLALAVATRAQASYRDGVYLVDLSDRAGHDDVAR
-295 HREDPP
+295 
-301 RPDRR
+301 
-306 DPGPGLLPR
+306 
-315 RGAPGGSL
+315 
-323 GPSGPRRRRP
+323 

-375 AAATCQALV
+375 AAATCQTLI
-384 DQCPVVQVLTT
+384 DQCPGVQVLAT

-420 ELFAQRALALDPDFD
+420 ELFAQRALSLDPDFD
-435 LAAWREE
+435 LATWRED

-510 AEQAVFSRLSTFSGP
+510 TEQAMFGRLSTFSAP
-525 FDLDAAERVAAG
+525 FNLEAAERVAADG
-537 DDLDPV
+537 DLDPV
-543 DVDDLVGCLV
+543 DVDDLVGSLV
-553 DRSLLTVET
+553 DRSLLTVTT
-562 GRLTERRYRML
+562 GPRGERRYRML
-573 ETIRQYAAE
+573 ETIRHYAAE
-582 TLTRSGEAEKAQR
+582 ALADTGEAQATQR

-600 CMREVRQ
+600 CLGEVRQ
-607 VHQLLTGP
+607 IHQLLTGAE
-615 QEVAGVDRLETLWPE
+615 EVAGVERLENFWPE
-630 LRTTVERAL
+630 LRTAVERAL
-639 VSGQL
+639 VSGQP
-644 RQVVDLIEPVAGEVL
+644 QDVVDLVEPVAGEVL

-664 EIGAWAERVLEACG
+664 EIGDWAERVLDASD
-678 GDRELT
+678 GDPELT

-696 LAQSPDAYDR
+696 LAQTPDAYDR
-706 LVQEHPEPDN
+706 LVQDHPEPDN

-731 ALLHLVPEAMAERR
+731 ALLDLVPDAEAERH

-769 FSELEQLAPL
+769 FPELEALAPV
-779 LTERYR
+779 LTQRYR

-813 DHLFEQAAQIEV
+813 DHLFEQAAHVEV

-836 SARVAFRRGDTQKAY
+836 SARVAFRRGDTHTAY
-851 ALLLHHVEDLLDTG
+851 TLLLHHVEDLL
-865 NMQGVGVA
+865 VFPPSWA
-873 AIELVRMMHHAG
+873 
-885 KTDQVTQLLAYLENS
+885 S
-900 PLLENPFF
+900 
-908 RGLLSEIVARDRHRD
+908 LSA
-923 RTAQLSTRHHR
+923 S
-934 RPVRGRIHG
+934 
-943 ATAAGTGRRLRLRR
+943 RLRAAVV
-957 TSRVEWR
+957 S
-964 PARRA
+964 
-969 SRAGLGTLSSTT
+969 
-981 PSTGSSVL
+981 
-989 RRWRRAP
+989 
-996 RAGPA
+996 
-1001 RW
+1001 

>member
-1 MAGSE
+1 VAGSE
-6 QQTPGPIDIRLLG
+6 QQAPVPIDIRLLG
-19 GVAATVAGDTVEL
+19 GVAATVAGETVEL

-54 TRLVDLIWA
+54 SRLVDLVWA

-75 TYVMQLRAAL
+75 TYVLQLRAAL
-85 GATAVERSGAGYR
+85 GATAIERSGAGYR

-103 DCVDAARFED
+103 GCVDATRFEHC
-113 RLASGD
+113 LASGD

-162 VENDPRD
+162 VENAPRD

-177 TAEHPFREELWALLM
+177 TAEYPFREELWALLM

-206 AYRTVRE
+206 AYRTARE
-213 RLVEELGIEP
+213 RLVEELGVEP

-229 VETMILDHDEGL
+229 LENMILAHDEGL
-241 RPVPAAPRRGCTRRE
+241 RPIPAAPAPAAAPDAPRPSTLPTRVAPLLGRRRE
-256 PVEQAAHESRTAP
+256 LAEVERYLEASRVVTVT
-269 RSAPG
+269 G
-274 AGRGGTTPG
+274 PG
-283 GVARGHGDRARW
+283 GIGKTHLALTVATRAQTSYRDGVHLVDLSDRAG
-295 HREDPP
+295 HD
-301 RPDRR
+301 DV
-306 DPGPGLLPR
+306 
-315 RGAPGGSL
+315 S
-323 GPSGPRRRRP
+323 P

-353 IGALRRR
+353 IGSLRPR

-384 DQCPVVQVLTT
+384 DQCPGVQVLAT

-420 ELFAQRALALDPDFD
+420 ELFAQRARALDPDFD
-435 LAAWREE
+435 LADWREE
-442 VTEIC
+442 VTETC

-510 AEQAVFSRLSTFSGP
+510 AEQAVFSRLSTFTGP
-525 FDLDAAERVAAG
+525 FNLDAAERVAAG
-537 DDLDPV
+537 DNLDAV

-562 GRLTERRYRML
+562 GRRAERRYRML

-582 TLTRSGEAEKAQR
+582 TLTDTGEAKKAQR

-600 CMREVRQ
+600 CMHEVRQ
-607 VHQLLTGP
+607 IHQLLTGP

-630 LRTTVERAL
+630 LRTAVERAL

-664 EIGAWAERVLEACG
+664 EIGAWAERVLEACD
-678 GDRELT
+678 GDPELT

-696 LAQSPDAYDR
+696 LAQRPDAYDH
-706 LVQEHPEPDN
+706 LVHEHPEPDS

-745 RRGQPF
+745 HRGQPF

-769 FSELEQLAPL
+769 FSDLEQLAPL

-831 PTTAV
+831 PSTAV

-885 KTDQVTQLLAYLENS
+885 KRDEVTQLLAYLENS
-900 PLLENPFF
+900 PLLESPYF
-908 RGLLSEIVARDRHRD
+908 RGLLSESLAESGTATGPPSSAPVIADD
-923 RTAQLSTRHHR
+923 RTAAQHM
-934 RPVRGRIHG
+934 VRLLR
-943 ATAAGTGRRLRLRR
+943 ALAAD
-957 TSRVEWR
+957 S
-964 PARRA
+964 P
-969 SRAGLGTLSSTT
+969 
-981 PSTGSSVL
+981 
-989 RRWRRAP
+989 
-996 RAGPA
+996 
-1001 RW
+1001 

>member
-1 MAGSE
+1 MADSE

-41 AALALVCGETVPV
+41 AALAMVCGETVPV
-54 TRLVDLIWA
+54 SRLVDLVWA
-63 EDPPRTAEKTLQ
+63 EDPPRTAEKVLQ
-75 TYVMQLRAAL
+75 TYVMQLREAL

-103 DCVDAARFED
+103 GCVDAMRFED

-139 LAPQAARLTERW
+139 LAPQAVRLTERW

-162 VENDPRD
+162 VDDDPRD
-169 AIAVLSGL
+169 AIAPLSGL
-177 TAEHPFREELWALLM
+177 TAEYPFREELWALLM
-192 TALYRAGRQAEALA
+192 TALYRAGRQAEALS
-206 AYRTVRE
+206 AYRTARE
-213 RLVEELGIEP
+213 RLVEELGVEP

-229 VETMILDHDEGL
+229 VETMILDHDERLG
-241 RPVPAAPRRGCTRRE
+241 PVPADPAPATAPEVNPSSALPTRAAPLLGRRRE
-256 PVEQAAHESRTAP
+256 LAEVERSLEASPVVTVT
-269 RSAPG
+269 G
-274 AGRGGTTPG
+274 PG
-283 GVARGHGDRARW
+283 GIGKTHLALTVATRAQTSYRDGAYLVDLSDRAGHDDVAR
-295 HREDPP
+295 
-301 RPDRR
+301 
-306 DPGPGLLPR
+306 
-315 RGAPGGSL
+315 
-323 GPSGPRRRRP
+323 
-333 AVLEALALPEAPG
+333 AVMDTLALPEAPG

-353 IGALRRR
+353 VGALRRR
-360 RTLLVLDNCEHVVES
+360 RILLVLDNCEHVVES
-375 AAATCQALV
+375 AATTCRALV
-384 DQCPVVQVLTT
+384 DQCPGVQVLAT

-420 ELFAQRALALDPDFD
+420 ELFAQRALSLDPDFD
-435 LAAWREE
+435 LSVWRED

-510 AEQAVFSRLSTFSGP
+510 AEQAAFGRLSTFNGP
-525 FDLDAAERVAAG
+525 FDLDAAEHVAAG
-537 DDLDPV
+537 GDLDAV
-543 DVDDLVGCLV
+543 DVDDLVSCLV

-562 GRLTERRYRML
+562 VRRAERRYRML

-582 TLTRSGEAEKAQR
+582 TLTQSGETEQAQR
-595 RHADW
+595 RHTDW
-600 CMREVRQ
+600 CIREARRI
-607 VHQLLTGP
+607 HRLITGP
-615 QEVAGVDRLETLWPE
+615 QEVAGVDQLERLWPE
-630 LRTTVERAL
+630 LRTAVERSL
-639 VSGQL
+639 ISNQL
-644 RQVVDLIEPVAGEVL
+644 RDVVDLVEPVAGEVL

-664 EIGAWAERVLEACG
+664 EIGDWAEHLLKACD
-678 GDRELT
+678 GDQELT

-706 LVQEHPEPDN
+706 LAHEHPEPDN

-731 ALLHLVPEAMAERR
+731 ALLHLVPKAMAERR

-769 FSELEQLAPL
+769 FSELEQLAPS

-785 THGPPTLLNWTLML
+785 THGPPTLLNWSLML

-813 DHLFEQAAQIEV
+813 DHLFEQAARIEV

-831 PTTAV
+831 PSTAV

-885 KTDQVTQLLAYLENS
+885 KKDEVTQLLAYLENS
-900 PLLENPFF
+900 PLLESPFF
-908 RGLLSEIVARDRHRD
+908 RGLLSEPLAESATATGRPSSPPLIADD
-923 RTAQLSTRHHR
+923 RTAAEDMAQL
-934 RPVRGRIHG
+934 
-943 ATAAGTGRRLRLRR
+943 LRAL
-957 TSRVEWR
+957 V
-964 PARRA
+964 A
-969 SRAGLGTLSSTT
+969 
-981 PSTGSSVL
+981 
-989 RRWRRAP
+989 
-996 RAGPA
+996 
-1001 RW
+1001 